1 MPTATS
7 YLSRIRGV
15 ELLPGERVAAI
26 LHPEQGLI
34 AEPVG
39 SGRLLAATNRR
50 VISVV
55 EDGSTRVAQMYAMAS
70 VCGVGVRN
78 DVRRGLSWVQWAVLV
93 LGAVV
98 AYLVLA
104 YWLVDRLPSVIIP
117 VINLHA
123 VAAILVILI
132 ALAVW
137 LLWRSM
143 THSGG
148 SLVRIEGL
156 NWSLDV
162 PCAADCYEDSVAFAG
177 VLLSMQD
184 AASGQ
189 NRQQMGNYIVVP
201 AKASACGGQ
210 ENRCQ

>member
-1 MPTATS
+1 MQTETS

-15 ELLPGERVAAI
+15 ELLPGERIGAI
-26 LHPEQGLI
+26 LHQERGLI

-50 VISVV
+50 VISVA
-55 EDGSTRVAQMYAMAS
+55 EDGAARVAQMYAMAS

-78 DVRRGLSWVQWAVLV
+78 EARRGLSWVQWAVLAI
-93 LGAVV
+93 GAVA
-98 AYLVLA
+98 AYLILA
-104 YWLVDRLPSVIIP
+104 YWLVDRMPGTIIP
-117 VINLHA
+117 VINLHV
-123 VAAILVILI
+123 VAAILVLLV

-148 SLVRIEGL
+148 SVLRVEGV

-162 PCAADCYEDSVAFAG
+162 PCAADCYEAAVAFAG
-177 VLLSMQD
+177 ILLSMQHG
-184 AASGQ
+184 AGGHNHYPQRTEASPVAE
-189 NRQQMGNYIVVP
+189 R
-201 AKASACGGQ
+201 
-210 ENRCQ
+210 

>member
-1 MPTATS
+1 MQTETS
-7 YLSRIRGV
+7 YLTQIRGV
-15 ELLPGERVAAI
+15 ELLPGERIGAI
-26 LHPEQGLI
+26 LHQEQGLI

-50 VISVV
+50 VISVA
-55 EDGSTRVAQMYAMAS
+55 EDGPTRVAQMYAMAS

-78 DVRRGLSWVQWAVLV
+78 DARRGLSWLQWAALAA
-93 LGAVV
+93 GAVA
-98 AYLVLA
+98 AYLILA

-143 THSGG
+143 TDSGG
-148 SLVRIEGL
+148 SVIRVEGV

-162 PCAADCYEDSVAFAG
+162 PCAADCYEDAVAFASI
-177 VLLSMQD
+177 LLSMQHG
-184 AASGQ
+184 AGGHKHYPQRTEPAP
-189 NRQQMGNYIVVP
+189 VV
-201 AKASACGGQ
+201 KC
-210 ENRCQ
+210 

>member
-1 MPTATS
+1 MQTATS

-15 ELLPGERVAAI
+15 ELLPGEGIEAI
-26 LHPEQGLI
+26 LHPEQGLV

-55 EDGSTRVAQMYAMAS
+55 EDGSTRVAQMYALAS

-78 DVRRGLSWVQWAVLV
+78 DARRGLSWLQWAVLA

-123 VAAILVILI
+123 VAAVLVILI

-148 SLVRIEGL
+148 SVIRVEGV

-162 PCAADCYEDSVAFAG
+162 PCAADCYEDAVAFASI
-177 VLLSMQD
+177 LLLMQH

-189 NRQQMGNYIVVP
+189 HHQQLGNHIVVP
-201 AKASACGGQ
+201 AQAGAQ

>member
-1 MPTATS
+1 MQTETS
-7 YLSRIRGV
+7 YLAQIRGV
-15 ELLPGERVAAI
+15 ELLPGERIGAI
-26 LHPEQGLI
+26 LHQEQGLI

-55 EDGSTRVAQMYAMAS
+55 EEGSARVAQMYAMAS

-78 DVRRGLSWVQWAVLV
+78 DARRGISRLQWAVLAI
-93 LGAVV
+93 GAVA
-98 AYLVLA
+98 AYLILA
-104 YWLVDRLPSVIIP
+104 YWLVARLPSVIIP

-123 VAAILVILI
+123 VTIILVILI
-132 ALAVW
+132 ATAVW

-143 THSGG
+143 TRSGG
-148 SLVRIEGL
+148 SMIRVEGV

-177 VLLSMQD
+177 ILLSMQHG
-184 AASGQ
+184 A
-189 NRQQMGNYIVVP
+189 
-201 AKASACGGQ
+201 GGQ
-210 ENRCQ
+210 SPYLRPTEASPIAER

>member
-1 MPTATS
+1 MQTATS

-15 ELLPGERVAAI
+15 ELLPGERIEAI
-26 LHPEQGLI
+26 LHPERGLI

-70 VCGVGVRN
+70 VCGAGVRN
-78 DVRRGLSWVQWAVLV
+78 DVRRGLSWLQWAVLV

-123 VAAILVILI
+123 MAAILVILI

-148 SLVRIEGL
+148 SVIRVEGV

-162 PCAADCYEDSVAFAG
+162 PCAADCYEDSVAFASI
-177 VLLSMQD
+177 LLSMQH
-184 AASGQ
+184 AAPGQ
-189 NRQQMGNYIVVP
+189 NHQQLGNHIVVP
-201 AKASACGGQ
+201 VDDTA
-210 ENRCQ
+210 

>member
-1 MPTATS
+1 MQTATS

-15 ELLPGERVAAI
+15 ELLPGERIEAI

-55 EDGSTRVAQMYAMAS
+55 EDGSTRVAQMYALAS

-78 DVRRGLSWVQWAVLV
+78 DARRGLSWMQWAVLV
-93 LGAVV
+93 IGAVA
-98 AYLVLA
+98 AYLALA

-117 VINLHA
+117 VINLHV

-137 LLWRSM
+137 LLWRSL

-148 SLVRIEGL
+148 SMIRVEGV

-162 PCAADCYEDSVAFAG
+162 PCAADRYEDSVAFASI
-177 VLLSMQD
+177 LLSMQH

-189 NRQQMGNYIVVP
+189 NHQQPGKHVVVP
-201 AKASACGGQ
+201 ACAGTQ

>member
-1 MPTATS
+1 MRTATS

-15 ELLPGERVAAI
+15 DLLPEERIEAI

-55 EDGSTRVAQMYAMAS
+55 EDGSARVAQMYAMAS

-78 DVRRGLSWVQWAVLV
+78 DVRRGLSWLQWAVLV

-148 SLVRIEGL
+148 SLIRIEGV
-156 NWSLDV
+156 NWSLDT
-162 PCAADCYEDSVAFAG
+162 PCAGECYEDSVAFANI
-177 VLLSMQD
+177 LLSMQH
-184 AASGQ
+184 AA
-189 NRQQMGNYIVVP
+189 
-201 AKASACGGQ
+201 GGPSHYPQ
-210 ENRCQ
+210 GTETSLVAER

>member
-1 MPTATS
+1 MNRPGPMRTATS
-7 YLSRIRGV
+7 YLLRIRGV
-15 ELLPGERVAAI
+15 ELLPGERIGAI

-55 EDGSTRVAQMYAMAS
+55 EDGSRRVAQMYSMTS

-78 DVRRGLSWVQWAVLV
+78 DVRRGLSWLQWTVLV
-93 LGAVV
+93 FGAV
-98 AYLVLA
+98 AIYLVLA

-123 VAAILVILI
+123 VAALLVILI

-148 SLVRIEGL
+148 SVIRVEGV

-162 PCAADCYEDSVAFAG
+162 PCAADRYEDSVAFANI
-177 VLLSMQD
+177 LLSMQH
-184 AASGQ
+184 AASG
-189 NRQQMGNYIVVP
+189 RSHYPHRAEACPVVE
-201 AKASACGGQ
+201 G
-210 ENRCQ
+210 

>member
-1 MPTATS
+1 MQTAMS

-15 ELLPGERVAAI
+15 ELLPGERIEAI

-55 EDGSTRVAQMYAMAS
+55 EEGSTRVAQMYAMAS

-78 DVRRGLSWVQWAVLV
+78 DVRRGLSWLQWAVLV

-123 VAAILVILI
+123 MAAILVILI

-148 SLVRIEGL
+148 SVIRVEGV

-162 PCAADCYEDSVAFAG
+162 PCAADCYEDSVAFASI
-177 VLLSMQD
+177 LLLMQH

-189 NRQQMGNYIVVP
+189 HHQQLGNHIVVP
-201 AKASACGGQ
+201 AQAGTR